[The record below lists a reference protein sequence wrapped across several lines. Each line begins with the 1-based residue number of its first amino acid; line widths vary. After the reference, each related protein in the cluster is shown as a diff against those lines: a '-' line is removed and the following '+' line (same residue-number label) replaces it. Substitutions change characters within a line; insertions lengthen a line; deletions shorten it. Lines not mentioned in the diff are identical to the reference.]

1 MEVMRYRLVFFT
13 LSAVL
18 LLVSLGS
25 LLGFRLKPAVDFTG
39 GSLIEIAVLDTA
51 IESQEISEILDN
63 QYPIASVQSV
73 DEGRFILKTA
83 EFSNADKDMVIE
95 TLSGQV
101 GAVEVLRFE
110 TVGATVS
117 QELLSKTVAAVI
129 LVTILITLYVWYQ
142 FKDLKFGVCAILAM
156 FHDTIILL
164 GSFSI
169 LGYLYGVEVDVLFVS
184 AVLTTLSFSVHDTIV
199 VFDRV
204 RELRKRNPVTEMT
217 TLVNTAVLETLSRS
231 LNNSITIFIVLFSL
245 VLLGGVTIRW
255 FAVAL
260 LIGAVVGTYSST
272 FVAAPLLVVWDGVQ
286 KRLKKKK

>member
-73 DEGRFILKTA
+73 GEGRFILKTA
-83 EFSNADKDMVIE
+83 AFSNADKDMVIE

-169 LGYLYGVEVDVLFVS
+169 LGYLYGVEVDMLFVS

>member
-142 FKDLKFGVCAILAM
+142 FKDLKSCVCAILAM

-169 LGYLYGVEVDVLFVS
+169 LGYLYGVEVDMLFVS

>member
-1 MEVMRYRLVFFT
+1 MRYRLVFFT

-169 LGYLYGVEVDVLFVS
+169 LGYLYGVEVDMLFVS

>member
-169 LGYLYGVEVDVLFVS
+169 LGYLYGVEVDMLFVS

-245 VLLGGVTIRW
+245 VLLGGVTIRC
-255 FAVAL
+255 
-260 LIGAVVGTYSST
+260 
-272 FVAAPLLVVWDGVQ
+272 
-286 KRLKKKK
+286 